1 MKVWLTTAD
10 DEFCRWLSGAANE
23 KPKIN
28 GCLAT
33 GEDEFRS
40 CVPVKLSC
48 AFASLFPVTEFSPS
62 SYCIFNLYLSVTS
75 QLV

>member
-40 CVPVKLSC
+40 CVLNHMLSYHL
-48 AFASLFPVTEFSPS
+48 A
-62 SYCIFNLYLSVTS
+62 
-75 QLV
+75 Q